1 MKYLPLTF
9 ARRYLFSK
17 KSTNAI
23 NLITGVSMV
32 GMGVISMA
40 MVLVLSVF
48 NGFEGLTVSLFNSF
62 SPDLKVTPET
72 GKVFVLTSHQLSQL
86 RQIDGVVAVSQV
98 LEEKAALK
106 YDDREFIGTLKGVDK
121 HYLDVSSVDTAMI
134 RGQFVLKHKGQDYA
148 VVGAGVEG
156 QLGIRVDD
164 PFRSISVLIPSRG
177 QGSGGLLPTS
187 AFNKANIVPS
197 GTFSIQMEFDS
208 KYVFVPLEFMRKLLK
223 YDLELSGLEFR
234 INPNVPLSEVERDI
248 VSVLGEGFEFK
259 DRYQQN
265 EFLYKVMRTE
275 KWATYAILSL
285 ILAIAAF
292 NIIGSLSM
300 LVLEKAKDIAILKAL
315 GATSQ
320 TIRQIFLME
329 GLLSSLLGSTVGI
342 ILALVICYLQIN
354 YDLVPMPGSGSFVV
368 SALPVVV
375 KLEDLLLVITTVV
388 SISLIASWIPAWR
401 TAGMGTLDSQE

>member
-62 SPDLKVTPET
+62 NPDLKVTPVE
-72 GKVFVLTSHQLSQL
+72 GKVFILSPEQLSQL
-86 RQIDGVVAVSQV
+86 VGIDGIEAVSQV

-106 YDDREFIGTLKGVDK
+106 YDDREFIGTLKGVDQQ
-121 HYLDVSSVDTAMI
+121 YLNVSSVDTAMI

-177 QGSGGLLPTS
+177 RSTGGMLPTS
-187 AFNKANIVPS
+187 AFNKANIVPA
-197 GTFSIQMEFDS
+197 GTFSIQMDFDS
-208 KYVFVPLEFMRKLLK
+208 KYVFVPLEFMQKLLK
-223 YDLELSGLEFR
+223 YNTEISGIELRLKEGASVTSVLA
-234 INPNVPLSEVERDI
+234 DI
-248 VSVLGEGFEFK
+248 ETVLGEGFVYK
-259 DRYQQN
+259 DRFQQN

-300 LVLEKAKDIAILKAL
+300 LVLEKVKDIAILKAM

-329 GLLSSLLGSTVGI
+329 GLLSSLLGSAVGI
-342 ILALVICYLQIN
+342 ALALVICVLQIN
-354 YDLVPMPGSGSFVV
+354 YELVPMPGSGSFVV

-375 KLEDLLLVITTVV
+375 KTQDLLLVIVTVV
-388 SISLIASWIPAWR
+388 SISLVASWLPAWR
-401 TAGMGTLDSQE
+401 TAGMGNLIQQE